1 MSIVQKV
8 EPTSSSEQI
17 SMETVNFQQMK
28 LRQAPKFVMANRVY
42 LALKVNKAMME
53 SMAIMEM
60 EVLLI

>member
-1 MSIVQKV
+1 MSIVQKL

-17 SMETVNFQQMK
+17 SMETVNCQQMR
-28 LRQAPKFVMANRVY
+28 LPQAQKFVMANRVY
-42 LALKVNKAMME
+42 PALKVNKAMME